1 MVLSRLP
8 LPRTK
13 TVLLDRSLDR
23 KGREKHL
30 LHFVAVMKVRTYVCI
45 CMLCVCTQV
54 CTYVYEQYMVKTII
68 IVIMVCVCVY
78 VYLCCLCVGQCV
90 FSPVCCGAYYVR
102 RCSSS
107 LCFPCS
113 TQCLREFNNFNSF
126 LCILSAIESAAVSR
140 LDWSD
145 KVNKVSDP
153 TRNEPAAVLV
163 PLL

>member
-1 MVLSRLP
+1 MLLSRLP

-30 LHFVAVMKVRTYVCI
+30 LHFVAVMKVHKSVSTYVCVQKYV
-45 CMLCVCTQV
+45 CM
-54 CTYVYEQYMVKTII
+54 YIKTIHSEDYNYSDHG
-68 IVIMVCVCVY
+68 VCMC
-78 VYLCCLCVGQCV
+78 VYLCC
-90 FSPVCCGAYYVR
+90 PYVR
-102 RCSSS
+102 RSVCTQSCMLWCVLHRCSSS
-107 LCFPCS
+107 LCFLCS

-145 KVNKVSDP
+145 KVNKVSDHP
-153 TRNEPAAVLV
+153 MRSEPAAVFI